1 MPALDLVANVV
12 VSGILTGLVYGLMAL
27 GLSVIFGVVRVVNFA
42 HGEMMTIAM
51 YAATVLFAALKLD
64 PFVAMLPVAAA
75 FFVFGYALQAG
86 LINPFITRPEHSQ
99 FMLLVAVA
107 IILVN
112 AMLMAFGPDAR
123 NVQVDYQLESY
134 ELGPILVDKARLF
147 AAVAAVIAAAGLFAF
162 FRYTLTGKAIRAC
175 ADNYLGAKVVGLN
188 VKHLYA
194 LTFGLGAMCVAIA
207 GCAMVVLVDVTPAL
221 GPAYTLLAF
230 VIVIVGGLGSMGGAL
245 LGALPFMVGNYAL
258 SVVTLILYFAYTGQ
272 AWNVMMGFAGQLSLG
287 HALYV
292 GVGAYAAGALF
303 VHFGIGPW
311 AGLWLAIVLCV
322 ALGLVIG
329 FLAFRF
335 SISGVYFALL
345 TIAFAEFTRIGFD
358 HLNWTGGPG
367 GMFLR
372 VAQRDT
378 WDLLNFRGP
387 PLMYY
392 YAMLAL
398 AAGAFALCA
407 WLLRSRAGYYWQA
420 IRENEEAA
428 QALGINSF
436 RWKLLAVAISA
447 AMTAVAGVFFAFY
460 YNNLFPEQIF
470 HISRSI
476 EIILGPVI
484 GGVGTLFGPVLG
496 AAVLTLLSDGI
507 TEALGAFGVDIPGVK
522 QVFYGV
528 VLLLV
533 VMFLPHGIWPT
544 LARKF
549 RL

>member
-1 MPALDLVANVV
+1 MSRRSIALAII
-12 VSGILTGLVYGLMAL
+12 G
-27 GLSVIFGVVRVVNFA
+27 
-42 HGEMMTIAM
+42 
-51 YAATVLFAALKLD
+51 
-64 PFVAMLPVAAA
+64 
-75 FFVFGYALQAG
+75 
-86 LINPFITRPEHSQ
+86 
-99 FMLLVAVA
+99 
-107 IILVN
+107 IILV
-112 AMLMAFGPDAR
+112 
-123 NVQVDYQLESY
+123 
-134 ELGPILVDKARLF
+134 
-147 AAVAAVIAAAGLFAF
+147 
-162 FRYTLTGKAIRAC
+162 
-175 ADNYLGAKVVGLN
+175 
-188 VKHLYA
+188 
-194 LTFGLGAMCVAIA
+194 
-207 GCAMVVLVDVTPAL
+207 
-221 GPAYTLLAF
+221 
-230 VIVIVGGLGSMGGAL
+230 
-245 LGALPFMVGNYAL
+245 ALPFFAGNYVL
-258 SVVTLILYFAYTGQ
+258 SVATLILYFAYTGQ

-303 VHFGIGPW
+303 FYYGIGPW
-311 AGLWLAIVLCV
+311 AGVWLAIALCV

-335 SISGVYFALL
+335 GISGVYFALL

-358 HLNWTGGPG
+358 HFAWTGGPG

-378 WDLLNFRGP
+378 WDLANFRGP

-398 AAGAFALCA
+398 TALAFLACSL
-407 WLLRSRAGYYWQA
+407 LLRSKAGYYWQA

-428 QALGINSF
+428 RALGINAF

-447 AMTAVAGVFFAFY
+447 AMTAIAGVFFAFY

-470 HISRSI
+470 NISRSI

-507 TEALGAFGVDIPGVK
+507 TEALGAMGFDIPGVK

-528 VLLLV
+528 VLLAV
-533 VMFLPHGIWPT
+533 VMFLPHGIWPAI
-544 LARKF
+544 AR
-549 RL
+549 RLRL

>member
-1 MPALDLVANVV
+1 MNRRSIALA
-12 VSGILTGLVYGLMAL
+12 
-27 GLSVIFGVVRVVNFA
+27 
-42 HGEMMTIAM
+42 
-51 YAATVLFAALKLD
+51 VL
-64 PFVAMLPVAAA
+64 
-75 FFVFGYALQAG
+75 
-86 LINPFITRPEHSQ
+86 
-99 FMLLVAVA
+99 
-107 IILVN
+107 
-112 AMLMAFGPDAR
+112 
-123 NVQVDYQLESY
+123 
-134 ELGPILVDKARLF
+134 
-147 AAVAAVIAAAGLFAF
+147 
-162 FRYTLTGKAIRAC
+162 
-175 ADNYLGAKVVGLN
+175 
-188 VKHLYA
+188 
-194 LTFGLGAMCVAIA
+194 
-207 GCAMVVLVDVTPAL
+207 
-221 GPAYTLLAF
+221 
-230 VIVIVGGLGSMGGAL
+230 GAL
-245 LGALPFMVGNYAL
+245 LVALPFMVGNYAL
-258 SVVTLILYFAYTGQ
+258 SVATLILYFAYTGQ

-303 VHFGIGPW
+303 FYYGIGPW
-311 AGLWLAIVLCV
+311 AGLWLAIALCV

-335 SISGVYFALL
+335 GISGVYFALL

-358 HLNWTGGPG
+358 HFGWTGGPG

-378 WDLLNFRGP
+378 WDLANFRGP

-398 AAGAFALCA
+398 TAGAFALCA

-420 IRENEEAA
+420 IREDEEAA
-428 QALGINSF
+428 RALGINAF

-484 GGVGTLFGPVLG
+484 GGVGTLFGPLLG

-507 TEALGAFGVDIPGVK
+507 TEALAAFGLDIPGVK
-522 QVFYGV
+522 QVFYGL
-528 VLLLV
+528 VLLGV
-533 VMFLPHGIWPT
+533 VMFLPHGIWPAI
-544 LARKF
+544 AR
-549 RL
+549 RLRL